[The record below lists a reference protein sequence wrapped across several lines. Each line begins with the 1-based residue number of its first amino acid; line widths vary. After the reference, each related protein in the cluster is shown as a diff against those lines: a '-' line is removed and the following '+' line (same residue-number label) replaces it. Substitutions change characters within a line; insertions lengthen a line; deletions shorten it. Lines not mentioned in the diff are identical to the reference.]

1 MTIQI
6 TVLGPETEW
15 PVGLIPS
22 KEEKPVLKPLFKRFE
37 DEIKIAESTTQDIL
51 IDEKVNIQLC
61 GIIKNNALVLKSNG
75 FHPKNHQKSGRKIS
89 QKNWS
94 KELVERIG

>member
-1 MTIQI
+1 M
-6 TVLGPETEW
+6 LGPETEW

-61 GIIKNNALVLKSNG
+61 GIIEKQCIS
-75 FHPKNHQKSGRKIS
+75 FESGRFSPKKS
-89 QKNWS
+89 SKKWS
-94 KELVERIG
+94 KN